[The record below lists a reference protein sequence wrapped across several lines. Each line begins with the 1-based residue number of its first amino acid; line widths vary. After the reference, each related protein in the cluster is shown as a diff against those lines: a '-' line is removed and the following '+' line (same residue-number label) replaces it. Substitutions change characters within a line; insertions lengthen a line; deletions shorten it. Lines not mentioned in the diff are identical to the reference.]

1 MSTLTKA
8 QTNALLAALQNGSAH
23 MNGVRKKNG
32 SNMRMITRMA
42 AAGLL
47 TEDAPYAITEKG
59 KQALRDAGKLKDQR
73 KFRIKSDGEIW
84 TLIAPAQIKGEQVTA
99 AMAKQLLGQ
108 LAARV
113 FEIA

>member
-1 MSTLTKA
+1 MSNLTKA

-32 SNMRMITRMA
+32 ANMRMITRMA

-59 KQALRDAGKLKDQR
+59 KQALRDAGKLKDQK
-73 KFRIKSDGEIW
+73 KFRINHQGEIW
-84 TLIAPAQIKGEQVTA
+84 TIVAPTHLRGAPVTFA
-99 AMAKQLLGQ
+99 IAKQVVA
-108 LAARV
+108 AARPRV
-113 FEIA
+113 SELV